1 MLLHSDVIWTTV
13 LFQNNILP
21 SGEKTVKGTSITI
34 EQTNRHQAGVYL
46 CTASNGVGEPVTQN
60 ITLNVLCKS

>member
-1 MLLHSDVIWTTV
+1 MGSNF
-13 LFQNNILP
+13 FQNNLLP

-34 EQTNRHQAGVYL
+34 EQANRHQAGVYQ

-60 ITLNVLCKS
+60 ITLNVLCK